1 MKRLGDNMEWI
12 CSVCGYVY
20 DKENFQNE
28 DDDYKCPLCDAS
40 KESFEQRDIQSEIE
54 IATNEITSV

>member
-1 MKRLGDNMEWI
+1 MEWI